1 MFHLPKEI
9 IKEIYE
15 FDNTYR
21 EIFNTVLEN
30 ISQYQIFDYITP
42 TKQYYYIYDN
52 HKDISHITD
61 NLINPTW
68 ISTDYTITKNKLK
81 AMIKNNLI
89 VKTHKKLE
97 YDIENFNFVIDREV
111 NYHELRFI

>member
-21 EIFNTVLEN
+21 EIFDTVLEN
-30 ISQYQIFDYITP
+30 ISQYQVFDYITA
-42 TKQYYYIYDN
+42 TTHYYYIYDN
-52 HKDISHITD
+52 HKNISHITD
-61 NLINPTW
+61 DLINPNW
-68 ISTDYTITKNKLK
+68 ISTDYSITKNRMTV
-81 AMIKNNLI
+81 MIKNKLI
-89 VKTHKKLE
+89 KKTHKKLE

-111 NYHELRFI
+111 NHHELRFI